1 MTARNKKIVFYVS
14 RNLLL
19 FLFFV
24 GWDYFNFML
33 TAKKYPNEKFTPVV
47 VYILAIFYVWA
58 MIHNSFLFEKLL
70 LKAKYFLY
78 TILAVPG
85 FSLLV
90 WVVRYL
96 LTSYHGKQ
104 PPILAMTVIC
114 FISTCGAMIFY
125 LAFKYIMER
134 RKFYQLGLMQR
145 DIELQQLKSH
155 LNPHFLFNALNNIY
169 SYTLQQNRYG
179 NELILKLA
187 ELMRFILDAG
197 EKNQIKLEEELC
209 FITNYIVF
217 ERERLGERCEINLN
231 IAGENRDRLIAPLI
245 LFPFIENAC
254 KYGADTIQKTGI
266 DIAIESQPKF
276 LKLVVG
282 NNIVNKTPP
291 STKTGLQKAIRRLE
305 LLYPDKHEVLITT
318 DEHKFSVELILQYNE
333 N

>member
-1 MTARNKKIVFYVS
+1 MTVKNKKILFYIS
-14 RNLLL
+14 RNLLV

-24 GWDYFNFML
+24 GWDYFNYML
-33 TAKKYPNEKFTPVV
+33 NVKKYPNEKFSPGV
-47 VYILAIFYVWA
+47 VYVMTFFYVWA
-58 MIHNSFLFEKLL
+58 MIHNSLLFEKLL

-78 TILAVPG
+78 TILFVPG
-85 FSLLV
+85 FSLMV
-90 WVVRYL
+90 WVERSV

-104 PPILAMTVIC
+104 PALLGTIIVC
-114 FISTCGAMIFY
+114 FVLTCGALIFY
-125 LAFKYIMER
+125 LAFKYVVER

-169 SYTLQQNRYG
+169 SYTLQHNRYG

-197 EKNQIKLEEELC
+197 EKNQIKLEEELG

-254 KYGADTIQKTGI
+254 KYGADTIQKTDI
-266 DIAIESQPKF
+266 DIAIENQPKF
-276 LKLVVG
+276 LKLVVK

-318 DEHKFSVELILQYNE
+318 DEQKFSVELILQYNE

>member
-1 MTARNKKIVFYVS
+1 MAARNKKILFYVS

-19 FLFFV
+19 YLFFV
-24 GWDYFNFML
+24 GWDYFNYVL
-33 TAKKYPNEKFTPVV
+33 KEKKELNEKFSPSA
-47 VYILAIFYVWA
+47 VYITAFFFIWA
-58 MIHNSFLFEKLL
+58 MIHNSILFEKLL
-70 LKAKYFLY
+70 LKGKYLLY
-78 TILAVPG
+78 TILFIPG

-90 WVVRYL
+90 LGERSVISV
-96 LTSYHGKQ
+96 YHAKQ
-104 PPILAMTVIC
+104 PALFGVIMAC
-114 FISTCGAMIFY
+114 FIFTCAAMILY
-125 LAFKYIMER
+125 LAFKYVMER

-169 SYTLQQNRYG
+169 SYTLQHNRYG

-197 EKNQIKLEEELC
+197 EKNQIKLEEELG

-217 ERERLGERCEINLN
+217 ERERLGERCVINLN

-254 KYGADTIQKTGI
+254 KYGADTIQKTDI

-276 LKLVVG
+276 LKLVVR
-282 NNIVNKTPP
+282 NNVVNKTPP

-305 LLYPDKHEVLITT
+305 LLYPNKHEVLITT